1 MGCDI
6 HTFIEYST
14 FTDKNGEA
22 YWQCMGGRYN
32 PGRDY
37 TMFGIMAGVRDDS
50 EQMFEPRGLPD
61 GKLSYQ
67 VEDYVRMRIADEGS
81 EPSDDEVTLEQARS
95 WTTGHYGETITN
107 DAQGK
112 PRWVTNPDL
121 HSHSW
126 LTLDEYRQVLNRYK
140 FGEVTDE
147 LDEIDVADEDKEV
160 VTQAVAA
167 LRGGGGREYDVG
179 WGAILAAMEYFAA
192 RGCQTRLVFC
202 FDN

>member
-6 HTFIEYST
+6 HTFIEYSD
-14 FTDKNGEA
+14 FTDQDGQS
-22 YWQCMGGRYN
+22 YWSCMAGQYN

-37 TMFGIMAGVRDDS
+37 RMFGLLASVRGGDAL
-50 EQMFEPRGLPD
+50 FETRGMPE
-61 GKLSYQ
+61 GKVSYQ
-67 VEDYVRMRIADEGS
+67 VQDYMRCRIADEG
-81 EPSDDEVTLEQARS
+81 EGDDGEVSLATAQS

-107 DAQGK
+107 DSQGK

-126 LTLDEYRQVLNRYK
+126 LTVEELRQVLDRYRLGDK
-140 FGEVTDE
+140 
-147 LDEIDVADEDKEV
+147 ADAINVPSEDRAV
-160 VTQAVAA
+160 VMQAAAA
-167 LRGGGGREYDVG
+167 LHGGESYAAG
-179 WGAILAAMEYFAA
+179 WDAILAAMEAFKA